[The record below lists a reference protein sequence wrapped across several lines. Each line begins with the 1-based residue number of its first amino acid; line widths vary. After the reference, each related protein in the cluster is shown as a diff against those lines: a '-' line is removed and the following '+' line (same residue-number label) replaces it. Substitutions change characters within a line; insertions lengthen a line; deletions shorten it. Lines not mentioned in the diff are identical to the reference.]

1 MLYFKPFEKS
11 DISALRPYYGGDSCL
26 CTKALGVEYMWSKHS
41 GTEIAPYEGGMV
53 VKYRFTG
60 VDMFAVPQGERRDEG
75 LRLIEE
81 YVRERGEELIFN
93 SVDDE
98 DFRYLASHY
107 PAIELK
113 SHRDYDDY
121 LYFAEDLRTF
131 KGKKYHGQRNH
142 VNRFMHDYPNY
153 VFSPFGKEELPR
165 IYAFLEEH
173 KALAPRS
180 EEELTEY
187 ACCERLLD
195 AFGELDLLAAKIEV
209 EGKIVAFSVGE
220 VLGETLIIHIEKAL
234 PSYSGVYP
242 TMCTL
247 FAQTFSQGLKY
258 INRED
263 DSGDL
268 GLRTSKTQYHPIRL
282 VPKRRAYCRVARKFT
297 FPTLFTPRLVVSEL
311 TKEDM
316 PSYVALATDEE
327 RNRFW
332 GYDYKEDLGE
342 DVPGAAHFE
351 RVLMEDEARGICYAR
366 KISDLS
372 GKFIGEAVLY
382 NFRLDGSAELGLR
395 IAASEAGKG
404 YGREAFVVVAEAVL
418 PLFGVLHARCFKEN
432 EPSRKMILA
441 AGFLPVREDETFFYF
456 RKKGRK

>member
-1 MLYFKPFEKS
+1 
-11 DISALRPYYGGDSCL
+11 
-26 CTKALGVEYMWSKHS
+26 MWSDHS
-41 GTEIAPYEGGMV
+41 GSEIATYAGGII
-53 VKYRFTG
+53 VKYRFAG
-60 VDMFAVPQGERRDEG
+60 VEMFAVPRGEAREEG
-75 LRLIEE
+75 MRLIEE
-81 YVRERGEELIFN
+81 YVRESGEELIFN

-98 DFRYLASHY
+98 DFRFLASRY

-121 LYFAEDLRTF
+121 LYLAEDLRSF

-142 VNRFMHDYPNY
+142 VNRFMHDHPNY

-165 IYAFLEEH
+165 IFAFLEEH
-173 KALAPRS
+173 KALSPRS
-180 EEELTEY
+180 EGELTEY

-195 AFGELDLLAAKIEV
+195 AFEELDLLAAKIEV

-234 PSYSGVYP
+234 PAYSGVYP

-247 FAQTFSQGLKY
+247 FAQAFSKGLTY

-268 GLRTSKTQYHPIRL
+268 GLRMSKTQYHPIRL
-282 VPKRRAYCRVARKFT
+282 VPKRRAYCRVARKFL
-297 FPTLFTPRLVVSEL
+297 FPTVFTPRLVVSEI

-316 PSYVALATDEE
+316 PAYAALATDEE

-342 DVPGAAHFE
+342 DAPDAAHFE
-351 RVLMEDEARGICYAR
+351 RVLAEDEARGICYAR

-404 YGREAFVVVAEAVL
+404 FGREAYAAVADAAL
-418 PLFGVLHARCFKEN
+418 PLFGRLHARCFKEN

-456 RKKGRK
+456 RKEGRK